1 MLILKLEEDGKVLW
15 EIPLQ
20 ARAWNRHSLK
30 REFDEVENDTARF
43 EATFNAL
50 ANHGRM
56 RMMRT
61 FFRDME
67 TPMGFTELMNELGM
81 NPKIVS
87 DSTRRLRSTG
97 LIEKNE
103 NGKYTPTRSGEAQFL
118 MMSVAMRRML
128 EILER
133 L

>member
-1 MLILKLEEDGKVLW
+1 MLTLKLVENGKTLW

-20 ARAWNRHSLK
+20 ARNWDRRSLN
-30 REFDEVENDTARF
+30 REFQEIENEIKRF

-50 ANHGRM
+50 ANRGRM
-56 RMMRT
+56 RMMLA
-61 FFRDME
+61 FFDME
-67 TPMGFTELMNELGM
+67 RPLGFTELMNELGM

-87 DSTRRLRSTG
+87 DSTKRLRNTG
-97 LIEKNE
+97 MIEKDE
-103 NGKYTPTRSGEAQFL
+103 EGKYKPTRTGEAQFL

-128 EILER
+128 EILDQ

>member
-1 MLILKLEEDGKVLW
+1 MLKLKLEEDGKVLW

-20 ARAWNRHSLK
+20 ARAWDRHSL
-30 REFDEVENDTARF
+30 RQEFDEVESDMARF

-67 TPMGFTELMNELGM
+67 RPMGFTELMNELGM

-87 DSTRRLRSTG
+87 ESTKRLRSTG

-103 NGKYTPTRSGEAQFL
+103 NGKYKATRSGEAQFL

-128 EILER
+128 EILEQ

>member
-1 MLILKLEEDGKVLW
+1 MLKLKLEKDGKVLW

-20 ARAWNRHSLK
+20 ANAWDRHSLK
-30 REFDEVENDTARF
+30 WELDRVERDTARF

-56 RMMRT
+56 RMMRI
-61 FFRDME
+61 FFRDTE
-67 TPMGFTELMNELGM
+67 RPLGFTELMNELGM

-87 DSTRRLRSTG
+87 ASTKRLRSTG

-103 NGKYTPTRSGEAQFL
+103 NGKYTPTRTGEAQFL

-128 EILER
+128 EIMDQL
-133 L
+133 

>member
-20 ARAWNRHSLK
+20 ARAWNKHSLR
-30 REFDEVENDTARF
+30 REFDAVENDTARF